1 MNIGGTYMRP
11 VILASA
17 SPRRKEILSKLN
29 IPFMVEVSNV
39 NEEYISMKPEVLVQE
54 LSLRKAKAVSEKHQD
69 EIVIGADTVVAI
81 GDKVLG
87 KPQDDQ
93 DAFDMINSIQGRC
106 HQVYTGVTICSPKGD
121 YTFYEKTDVYVRKMS
136 KAEIE
141 EYIATGEGKDK
152 AGSYAIQGI
161 FGQYITKYEGDYDNV
176 VGLPGEHVKRI
187 LEEL

>member
-1 MNIGGTYMRP
+1 MRP

-17 SPRRKEILSKLN
+17 SPRRKEILKKLN
-29 IPFMVEVSNV
+29 IPFVVEVSNV
-39 NEEYISMKPEVLVQE
+39 NEEDISMKPEVLVQE

-69 EIVIGADTVVAI
+69 EIVIGADTIVAI

-93 DAFDMINSIQGRC
+93 DAFNMINSIQGQC
-106 HQVYTGVTICSPKGD
+106 HQVYTGVTICSPKED
-121 YTFYEKTDVYVRKMS
+121 FTFYEKTDVYVRKMS
-136 KAEIE
+136 KSEIE
-141 EYIATGEGKDK
+141 EYVATGEGKDK

-161 FGQYITKYEGDYDNV
+161 FGQYIIRYEGDYDNV
-176 VGLPGEHVKRI
+176 VGLPGEHVKQI